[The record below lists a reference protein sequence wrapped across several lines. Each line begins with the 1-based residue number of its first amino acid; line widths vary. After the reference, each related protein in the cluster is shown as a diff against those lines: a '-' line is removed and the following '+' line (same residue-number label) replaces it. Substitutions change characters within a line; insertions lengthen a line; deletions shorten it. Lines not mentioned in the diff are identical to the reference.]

1 MANKWLATGSY
12 VLSGLF
18 FAVTPYFLVDT
29 LTSPSSLVQYAG
41 GGLLLVLALATAV
54 ELDVLTT
61 GSRSRLVAAVG
72 VICGFAGL
80 VGQFVLL

>member
-1 MANKWLATGSY
+1 MTGKWLAAVSY
-12 VLSGLF
+12 VVAGLF

-29 LTSPSSLVQYAG
+29 LASPSSLAQYAG
-41 GGLLLVLALATAV
+41 GGLLLGCALATAV
-54 ELDVLTT
+54 ELDALTA
-61 GSRSRLVAAVG
+61 GNRSRLLAAVG